1 MKKQSFHVGSFLIGL
16 LVGAV
21 VLVSL
26 AVSASPQSEAK
37 TNDLLRKKTG
47 QFEVSAT
54 QSVKKVTIQV
64 QDEIPAFFQRNFQS
78 VSRWFSQTWKGLTT
92 SVHASASPFCSGQS
106 WLNQAQEHFLAQL
119 GIHSQPWRLQSC
131 APV

>member
-92 SVHASASPFCSGQS
+92 SVHASASPICSGLS